1 MSQPSGQPCQRM
13 KGKAISQLTNP
24 DKLQNLTLSQTPRPI
39 ELAKA
44 TCHQME
50 WKVTSRIRQALLPSS
65 NGFFSVSSTQNLA
78 SKLFYRRRGATD
90 SALDF

>member
-50 WKVTSRIRQALLPSS
+50 WKVTSRIRQTLLPSS
-65 NGFFSVSSTQNLA
+65 NGFFSVSSTHNLA

>member
-50 WKVTSRIRQALLPSS
+50 WKVTSRIRQTLFTFVKWIFQRKQHTKFGFKTLLSPPWR
-65 NGFFSVSSTQNLA
+65 NG
-78 SKLFYRRRGATD
+78 
-90 SALDF
+90 